1 MIPEVLDF
9 QHLSRKSAHI
19 ADYFSRPSTPI
30 GLQSFYNSPKP
41 VADNGEMRR
50 TVLVI
55 DDVDTCASTLELL
68 FSGMPEVDVLTA
80 LSAERAWEILESAPV
95 SAIVT
100 DLEMQDMDGFELIQ
114 RIRSHPLHRAV
125 PIMVITG
132 SADPDAPRRAA
143 GLGANAFFTKP
154 YSAGLVRQ
162 KMEHLL
168 TPGQSGAS

>member
-1 MIPEVLDF
+1 
-9 QHLSRKSAHI
+9 
-19 ADYFSRPSTPI
+19 
-30 GLQSFYNSPKP
+30 
-41 VADNGEMRR
+41 MRR

-68 FSGMPEVDVLTA
+68 FGGMRDVDVLTA
-80 LSAERAWEILESAPV
+80 LSAEQAWEILEHARV
-95 SAIVT
+95 SAVVT
-100 DLEMQDMDGFELIQ
+100 DLEMQDMDGFELIE

-132 SADPDAPRRAA
+132 SSDPDAPRRAA

-162 KMEHLL
+162 EMERLL
-168 TPGQSGAS
+168 TPGPSGGS

>member
-1 MIPEVLDF
+1 
-9 QHLSRKSAHI
+9 
-19 ADYFSRPSTPI
+19 
-30 GLQSFYNSPKP
+30 
-41 VADNGEMRR
+41 MRR

-68 FSGMPEVDVLTA
+68 FDGLSDVDVLTA
-80 LSAERAWEILESAPV
+80 LSAEQAWEILEHASV

-100 DLEMQDMDGFELIQ
+100 DLEMREMDGFELIE

-132 SADPDAPRRAA
+132 SSDPDAPRRAA

-154 YSAGLVRQ
+154 YSAGRVREE
-162 KMEHLL
+162 MEHLL
-168 TPGQSGAS
+168 TPGKSGAS

>member
-1 MIPEVLDF
+1 
-9 QHLSRKSAHI
+9 
-19 ADYFSRPSTPI
+19 
-30 GLQSFYNSPKP
+30 
-41 VADNGEMRR
+41 MRR

-68 FSGMPEVDVLTA
+68 LDGLRDVDVLTA
-80 LSAERAWEILESAPV
+80 LSAEQAWEILEQVPV

-100 DLEMQDMDGFELIQ
+100 DLEMREMDGFELIE

-132 SADPDAPRRAA
+132 SSDPDAPRRAA

-154 YSAGLVRQ
+154 YSAGRVREE
-162 KMEHLL
+162 MEHLL
-168 TPGQSGAS
+168 TPGKSGAS